1 MIARVKTLLEELN
14 FPREQFDKK
23 AGEMGTVLSG
33 GERKRISLIRAVV
46 HDSPILIL
54 DEILANVDA
63 PSINKIEEILL
74 SESAGR
80 AIVLISHQVNDV
92 FLSHCNNKILLSR
105 DMLAASSE

>member
-1 MIARVKTLLEELN
+1 
-14 FPREQFDKK
+14 
-23 AGEMGTVLSG
+23 MGTELSG